1 VTAWAHLD
9 GHPYR
14 EAAMRDGLATPPA
27 VLYDMV
33 LANPPGSS
41 IAIAIEARR
50 PGLVTVL
57 AVDRL

>member
-9 GHPYR
+9 GHHYR

-41 IAIAIEARR
+41 IAIAIEFGDPA
-50 PGLVTVL
+50 L
-57 AVDRL
+57 